1 QLEVPGQSDRLGAQ
15 RVDSRSIE
23 QLERGQQRRCGE
35 DSGIRDLPAFC
46 AGERHELVRHGKTTA
61 FVVAP
66 PAREAG
72 QVEGPGVPLV
82 YEASADRAGAA
93 IQVLVA
99 APYGKIDVPIVQV
112 QRYVADCVSQI
123 EPDDA
128 CMFAR
133 RRGDAL
139 HVEALA
145 RQILHAR
152 QQHERDLLR
161 VTGDQLANVVRME
174 RALRTRRLDFD

>member
-1 QLEVPGQSDRLGAQ
+1 
-15 RVDSRSIE
+15 RS
-23 QLERGQQRRCGE
+23 
-35 DSGIRDLPAFC
+35 
-46 AGERHELVRHGKTTA
+46 VRHGTPTA

-99 APYGKIDVPIVQV
+99 APYGKTDVPIVQV

-123 EPDDA
+123 EPDHA

-145 RQILHAR
+145 RDR
-152 QQHERDLLR
+152 KS
-161 VTGDQLANVVRME
+161 T
-174 RALRTRRLDFD
+174 